1 MTDSPCPWEG
11 PDTRSYPDMNYLLT
25 EGAMSRYVLAAHYV
39 RDCHSVVEIGGFKTP
54 ITRFLTR
61 VPAHVLV
68 VDPLIQPYTATTLN
82 GEPCQVEHR
91 AAAFQ
96 SESFD
101 VRAGT
106 YGMVLLGASMKHFS
120 DEPTQRRQEWVKLIG
135 LLRNARVAVLEFAVE
150 WGLGRNNV
158 ESLVD
163 GASMDL
169 RVQLDIDLSRCPG
182 VETEHAHRRLLVL
195 DGKLAEPSGH
205 G

>member
-1 MTDSPCPWEG
+1 MTETPCPWET

-39 RDCHSVVEIGGFKTP
+39 RDCQSVIEIGGFKTP

-61 VPAHVLV
+61 VPEQVLV
-68 VDPLIQPYTATTLN
+68 VDPLIQPYTATHLN
-82 GEPCQVEHR
+82 GQPCQVEHR

-96 SESFD
+96 SESFH

-120 DEPTQRRQEWVKLIG
+120 DEPKQRRREWDKLIG
-135 LLRNARVAVLEFAVE
+135 LLHNARVAVLEFALE
-150 WGLGRNNV
+150 WGLGRSNV
-158 ESLVD
+158 EGLVD
-163 GASMDL
+163 GADMDL

-182 VETEHAHRRLLVL
+182 VETEHVHRRLLVL
-195 DGKLAEPSGH
+195 DSKVAGRTGH